1 VLEGVFGTGAPGW
14 VVGEKL
20 VEELEAGV
28 AEVLAKARA
37 EGVVGEVGELKLL
50 GQREVAKSRPD
61 LFVGRS
67 QIL

>member
-1 VLEGVFGTGAPGW
+1 VLESVFGTGAPGW

-28 AEVLAKARA
+28 AEVLAEARA

-50 GQREVAKSRPD
+50 GQW
-61 LFVGRS
+61 
-67 QIL
+67 